1 MQNPGY
7 TPKDLSFDK
16 EGRDK
21 LISGISKI
29 SQAVKSTLGPSGKT
43 VIIESNN
50 HTQGLT
56 VTKDGVTVAKS
67 IDLEDPVENLAVRM
81 VKQASEKTANVA
93 GDGTTT
99 AIVLTEALIQAGIKW
114 IQPQHNIWDVIWGV
128 KYDVEMIVKN
138 LNKNAVQVTD
148 DMLDD
153 IASISAN
160 NEKEIGE
167 IVAEAYRKVGKD
179 GIVTVERSQTDKTYC
194 DVTNGIKIDRG
205 WSSPMFV
212 NDQRK
217 DECILENVKVLI
229 CDTEI
234 NNILQIENILK
245 PIINAGEKLLIIGT
259 CSGNVINTLAANVAR
274 NGLKFCNIMPPSFG
288 YRTHE
293 LMQDIAFATGSKYF
307 SEKTGDDLS
316 IITMADLGHADK
328 IIVGKESTVIVKN
341 GDIST
346 ETEERVA
353 ELREQQERLTAKH
366 EKDFIN
372 ERIASLVGGI
382 ASIYVG
388 ANSDIEQKE
397 KFDRVDDS
405 VCAVRSALQEGI
417 VPGGGLLLYDF
428 ARHFGCSCEDSAHEP
443 IEEDIAAEMI
453 MREALRAPLQQILKN
468 AGLNE
473 KEIMSEIYTPEML
486 GSVDAK
492 PEQPINDKGYDVVK
506 KEYGNMFKL
515 GIVDPAKVTKEALLN
530 AISVATTILTTN
542 AIVTHKRAES

>member
-1 MQNPGY
+1 MNKEQGY
-7 TPKDLSFDK
+7 IPKDLTFDI
-16 EGRDK
+16 EAREK
-21 LISGISKI
+21 LINGITKI
-29 SQAVKSTLGPSGKT
+29 SNAVKSTLGPRGQT
-43 VIIESNN
+43 VIIESPE

-67 IDLEDPVENLAVRM
+67 IMLDDPIENLAVRM
-81 VKQASEKTANVA
+81 LKQASEKTANTA

-99 AIVLTEALIQAGIKW
+99 AIVLTEAIVKAGMKW
-114 IQPQHNIWDVIWGV
+114 IKPYHNIFDIINAIRYDSEVIL
-128 KYDVEMIVKN
+128 KNIKERSVE
-138 LNKNAVQVTD
+138 VTD
-148 DMLDD
+148 DMLYD

-160 NEKEIGE
+160 NDFDLGKIIADAYKE
-167 IVAEAYRKVGKD
+167 VGKD
-179 GIVTVERSQTDKTYC
+179 GIVTVERSQTDKTYSE
-194 DVTNGIKIDRG
+194 VTNGIRVDRG
-205 WSSPMFV
+205 WTSPLFIT
-212 NDQRK
+212 DQRK
-217 DECILENVKVLI
+217 DECIMEGVKVLV

-293 LMQDIAFATGSKYF
+293 LMQDIAFAVGAKYF

-316 IITMADLGHADK
+316 LIGEADLGYADK
-328 IIVGKESTVIVKN
+328 IIVGKESTVIVKS
-341 GDIST
+341 GDISE
-346 ETEERVA
+346 ETQKRVA

-382 ASIYVG
+382 GCIYVG
-388 ANSDIEQKE
+388 ATSDIEQKE

-428 ARHFGCSCEDSAHEP
+428 ARHFGCSCEDNSHEQ
-443 IEEDIAAEMI
+443 IDEDMAAEMI
-453 MREALRAPLQQILKN
+453 MREALRSPLQQILKN
-468 AGLNE
+468 AGMDE
-473 KEIMSEIYTPEML
+473 KEIMSEIYTPAML
-486 GSVDAK
+486 GTEENEPD
-492 PEQPINDKGYDVVK
+492 QPINNKGYDVVK
-506 KEYGNMFKL
+506 KEYGDMFDL
-515 GIVDPAKVTKEALLN
+515 GIVDPAKVTKNALLN

-542 AIVTHKRAES
+542 AIVTHARA